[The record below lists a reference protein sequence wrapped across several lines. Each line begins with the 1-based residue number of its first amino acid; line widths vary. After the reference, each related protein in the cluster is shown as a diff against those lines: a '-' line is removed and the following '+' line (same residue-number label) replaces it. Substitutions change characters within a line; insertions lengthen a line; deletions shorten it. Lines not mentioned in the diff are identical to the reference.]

1 MERMTA
7 NVTKLEDNKVRIDV
21 EVPPEE
27 VKKGVEAKVR
37 ELRQQV
43 RVPGFRPGKAPRRVI
58 ENRVGRDYIYM
69 EALQDSLPNWYS
81 AAVVEQNLRPVD
93 RPEIHFDDPLDE
105 QEGFK
110 FSATVEVRPEA
121 KLGEYKGLEVL
132 KREVE
137 VADEQVDAQLE
148 EFRGQFAT
156 LAAVEDRPVKEG
168 DFVVMD
174 FKGERMSGGPLE
186 GAEAEDYMLEVG
198 RGELLEDFEN
208 NLVGMSADERK
219 RFGVTFPADYQDE
232 SLRGQSVLFNVH
244 VKEIKEREL
253 PPLDDEFAKEASE
266 FETLE
271 EFRGAMR
278 VQLEEEAEQRVE
290 GEFRGRVLDT
300 VAKEAEV
307 EVPEAMV
314 HEKAHEMVESF
325 ERSIRAQGMEPEQ
338 YYQLTGSS
346 HAEVEERVRPDA
358 EDTVKKELVLDA
370 VATAESIE
378 ADDHEVM
385 HQIEHFAEGSDR
397 SPEEIAEN
405 MRRNGTYQLLQE
417 EIARG
422 QALDFLVENA
432 VPVPMSKE
440 EAEGGEAEEVVNEGA
455 GAPEA
460 GDVEVVEVPRAEGN
474 GGEDVPGAEEPE
486 PETGEARVEASTQA
500 GEGPAETTREGKE
513 L

>member
-1 MERMTA
+1 MTA
-7 NVTKLEDNKVRIDV
+7 NVTKLEENKVRLDV
-21 EVPPEE
+21 EVAPET
-27 VKKGVEAKVR
+27 VRQGVEAKIK
-37 ELRQQV
+37 ELGRQV

-58 ENRVGRDYIYM
+58 ENRLGRDYIYM
-69 EALQDSLPNWYS
+69 EALQDQLPGWYS
-81 AAVVEQNLRPVD
+81 QAVVETDVRPID
-93 RPEIHFDDPLDE
+93 QPEIHFDDPLDE
-105 QEGFK
+105 EQGFK

-121 KLGEYKGLEVL
+121 ELGDYKGVEVP
-132 KREVE
+132 RHEVE
-137 VADEQVDAQLE
+137 VSEEDVEARLE
-148 EFRGQFAT
+148 ELRGQFAT
-156 LAAVEDRPVKEG
+156 LAAIEDRPAQEG
-168 DFVVMD
+168 DFVILD
-174 FKGERMSGGPLE
+174 FSGERLTGGPIE
-186 GAEAEDYMLEVG
+186 GAQAEDYMLEIG
-198 RGELLEDFEN
+198 RGELLPDFEQN
-208 NLVGMSADERK
+208 IVGMEAGGRK
-219 RFGVTFPADYQDE
+219 QFGVTFPMDYKEE

-290 GEFRGRVLDT
+290 GEFRGRVLDS

-370 VATAESIE
+370 VATAEGIE

-385 HQIEHFAEGSDR
+385 HQIEHFGEGSDR
-397 SPEEIAEN
+397 SLEEIAEN

-417 EIARG
+417 EIARR

-432 VPVPMSKE
+432 VPVPMPKE
-440 EAEGGEAEEVVNEGA
+440 EAEGGGAEEVVDEGA

-474 GGEDVPGAEEPE
+474 GGEDVPGTEETE
-486 PETGEARVEASTQA
+486 PETGKARVEASIQA